1 MRPVRGGA
9 MRSRSSGR
17 MTYSSPSS
25 PARARGPVG
34 GSRQTHRVSRASEAS
49 SLLSVSKAL
58 FTCVCE
64 RAVGARGGVLA
75 LLGKRAPGLG
85 GLGWFSSLLFR
96 PRAPLQVFA
105 ALSRRV
111 GGPSGGR
118 KPSASTDRVL
128 GVGGRPRVSQSCLFF
143 RVQDAISTREI
154 RIRESAG
161 PRSSLETSRRR
172 FYSVPVTGGEACELF
187 AL

>member
-1 MRPVRGGA
+1 

-105 ALSRRV
+105 ALSRSRC
-111 GGPSGGR
+111 PFR
-118 KPSASTDRVL
+118 RAETLASRDRVL
-128 GVGGRPRVSQSCLFF
+128 GIAKADRRGSILFF
-143 RVQDAISTREI
+143 RVQDSISTRKI

-172 FYSVPVTGGEACELF
+172 FYSVPVTGGEICELF
-187 AL
+187 SGSRVSDQGR